1 VVIVYTTVSPDGVI
15 GLNGRFHLLD
25 DDDNLMKFDTIQDAK
40 DFIEE
45 AGEDPEDE
53 FTDYSE
59 LDDDGNEYDLYHDG
73 SRIAIGST
81 GFFGTESER

>member
-1 VVIVYTTVSPDGVI
+1 MVSKVIAYTMVSPDGVI

-25 DDDNLMKFDTIQDAK
+25 DSGELMKFDTIQDAK

-45 AGEDPEDE
+45 AGADPENE

-59 LDDDGNEYDLYHDG
+59 LDDDDVEHDLYHDG
-73 SRIAIGST
+73 TRV
-81 GFFGTESER
+81 EDE